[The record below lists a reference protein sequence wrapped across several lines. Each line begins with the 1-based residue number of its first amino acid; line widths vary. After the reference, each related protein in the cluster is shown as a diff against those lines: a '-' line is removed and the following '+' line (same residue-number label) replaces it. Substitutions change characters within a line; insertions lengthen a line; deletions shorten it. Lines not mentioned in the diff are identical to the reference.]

1 MELPFKIEV
10 IDVAHSYFIDYFTNL
25 YDDCYGT
32 GGRHGINRHEVET
45 IIRELVFTIEIMVG
59 AVNVVAVENTRYEFY
74 KAFYNCQRAHQAYEE
89 VPDLKWSTMEDISK
103 EGAVF
108 FYEYGVDN
116 TEYFDNIKNYI
127 LQELDNVLDEDHQKE
142 MAARAVLYRA
152 CSKAIWNPHCELG
165 RRMAMRRLEADGLS
179 SIIQ

>member
-1 MELPFKIEV
+1 MKLPFKMEV
-10 IDVAHSYFIDYFTNL
+10 MDVAHSYFIDYFTNL
-25 YDDCYGT
+25 YDDSYGT
-32 GGRHGINRHEVET
+32 PSPEVAS
-45 IIRELVFTIEIMVG
+45 IIRELVFTIETSIFVSIKDD
-59 AVNVVAVENTRYEFY
+59 NRYQFF
-74 KAFYNCQRAHQAYEE
+74 KAFYNCQRANQAHEE

-108 FYEYGVDN
+108 FYEYAVDN

-127 LQELDNVLDEDHQKE
+127 LQELDNVLDKDHQKE

-165 RRMAMRRLEADGLS
+165 RRMAMKRLEADGLS
-179 SIIQ
+179 SIIE

>member
-1 MELPFKIEV
+1 MELPFALEV
-10 IDVAHSYFIDYFTNL
+10 VDVAHSYLIGYLSDQ

-32 GGRHGINRHEVET
+32 HSLNVCC
-45 IIRELVFTIEIMVG
+45 IIRELVFETEIQLG
-59 AVNVVAVENTRYEFY
+59 NWWAVDSGQNARYQFY
-74 KAFYNCQRAHQAYEE
+74 KAFYNCERAHQAYED
-89 VPDLKWSTMEDISK
+89 VPDLKSTTMEDIKK
-103 EGAVF
+103 EAAIF

-116 TEYFDNIKNYI
+116 KDYFDNIKNYI
-127 LQELDNVLDEDHQKE
+127 LQELDNVLDKDHQKE

-179 SIIQ
+179 SIIDK